1 MAAYRAGGLSER
13 EVGVQTPNFWNNN
26 FSHRHGGRFANRI
39 TPRSKGQ
46 RDSILSVSKFCRS
59 VDYYYYSK
67 QDGICNGPGIGVGG
81 LFSLKESLPFFLPC
95 ICAGLMYIIDES
107 KKDSKGLR
115 VKALRVYCEVRTEF
129 FLIFKCT
136 MSFGERHV
144 TFILWCFGIYTISKN
159 FQVINVIKNLKNW
172 KKFRLMNLSFNFWWI
187 FQFFFKFDFIFQ

>member
-67 QDGICNGPGIGVGG
+67 RDGICNGPGIGVGG
-81 LFSLKESLPFFLPC
+81 LFSLKKSSPFFVPY
-95 ICAGLMYIIDES
+95 ICADLMYIIDES
-107 KKDSKGLR
+107 KKRFKR
-115 VKALRVYCEVRTEF
+115 VDIIEDGGIAGIVRFEQIF
-129 FLIFKCT
+129 FLILKCT
-136 MSFGERHV
+136 SFSERHV
-144 TFILWCFGIYTISKN
+144 TFIL
-159 FQVINVIKNLKNW
+159 
-172 KKFRLMNLSFNFWWI
+172 
-187 FQFFFKFDFIFQ
+187 

>member
-81 LFSLKESLPFFLPC
+81 LFSLKKSLPFFLPC
-95 ICAGLMYIIDES
+95 ICAGLMYIIEKRFKRVDIIEDE
-107 KKDSKGLR
+107 GIAGI
-115 VKALRVYCEVRTEF
+115 VKFEQTF
-129 FLIFKCT
+129 FLILKCT

-144 TFILWCFGIYTISKN
+144 TFILWCFGIYTISKK
-159 FQVINVIKNLKNW
+159 FEVINVIKDLKNW
-172 KKFRLMNLSFNFWWI
+172 KKI
-187 FQFFFKFDFIFQ
+187 